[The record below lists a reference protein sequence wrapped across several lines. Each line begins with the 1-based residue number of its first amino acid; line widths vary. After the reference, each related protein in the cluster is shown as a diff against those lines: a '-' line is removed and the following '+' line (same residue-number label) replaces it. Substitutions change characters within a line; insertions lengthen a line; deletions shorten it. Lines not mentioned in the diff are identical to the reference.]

1 MRYRAESVL
10 IVGSLLLAAV
20 SLIMFCLSISEAQAI
35 VPTVPFCVKNVTV
48 ARPMQRTDHG
58 WRKPTVLKPSTKAR
72 TALNGQ

>member
-20 SLIMFCLSISEAQAI
+20 SLITFACQSRRRKRS

-48 ARPMQRTDHG
+48 VRPMQRTDHG